1 MRRPLAILAAI
12 IALAAGPAAAG
23 EPLDLDL
30 GRLGPPSPGVWEAAL
45 CGTTCTPAQ
54 QADAALMAGDA
65 RVRFARLA
73 TDLAL
78 GLTSTLAQP
87 ASTTG
92 HSGFQMGMETGYVS
106 LATRSIG
113 QATASFDEATWH
125 GVRPYWPS
133 RGAAPSALLTPSI
146 HVRKGLPYSVEL
158 GGRFTYLAQST
169 LFAAQL
175 EGKWAFVEGWTYA
188 PDAAVRVAWTRLM
201 GQRDLS
207 LGATELDLI
216 VSKRFG
222 ASAVASLTPYLAAR
236 YTRVSASTK
245 TLAYGVVTPATPA
258 GTVTAAFPDVGASLY
273 RTTGG
278 VRLTTY
284 AVAMALELTW
294 YGGGTFGKAGAG
306 AGDYPSYY
314 VPASLSGAFGF
325 GFEF

>member
-1 MRRPLAILAAI
+1 MRRPLAILAAV
-12 IALAAGPAAAG
+12 IALAARPAGAG

-30 GRLGPPSPGVWEAAL
+30 SRLGPPSPAVWEAAL
-45 CGTTCTPAQ
+45 CGAGCTPAQ
-54 QADAALMAGDA
+54 QADAALMAAGA

-78 GLTSTLAQP
+78 GLTGTLAQP

-92 HSGFQMGMETGYVS
+92 HSGFQVGLETGYTS
-106 LATRSIG
+106 LATGSVG
-113 QATASFDEATWH
+113 QATASFDEATYQ
-125 GVRPYWPS
+125 GVRPYWPT
-133 RGAAPSALLTPSI
+133 RGAAPAGLLTPSV

-158 GGRFTYLAQST
+158 GGRFTYLSQSS

-188 PDAAVRVAWTRLM
+188 PDAAVRVAWTKLM

-236 YTRVSASTK
+236 YTRVSASTR
-245 TLAYGVVTPATPA
+245 TLAYGVVAPGTPADA
-258 GTVTAAFPDVGASLY
+258 VMAAFPDVDAALF

-278 VRLTTY
+278 VRLTTW

-294 YGGGTFGKAGAG
+294 YGGGTFGQEGAG
-306 AGDYPSYY
+306 AGDYPRYY
-314 VPASLSGAFGF
+314 VPASLSGAFTF